1 MTQERLRRVLRDII
15 EAEATSGWTILKAVP
30 STYTWKAVD
39 YVSRLDRNDQV
50 ELFEALS
57 ASALFL
63 FQPAPDPGTHPYT
76 AGHPGY
82 RAFVDAMPGIWDWEY
97 TSVRTLRGILGDL
110 RSTRPGRRGRNYP
123 QSVIERARG
132 IQPTTASQIR
142 RKVRWSFA
150 ERFGARQEN
159 QGGGEWRY
167 HCAHEGRKFKVVIDY
182 GGLGDQLR
190 YGVEYED
197 SGSGIRAK
205 GLSYE
210 RLIGL
215 GFGQW
220 DFVTATNLDG
230 AVELL
235 SRLVAKLVEL
245 PERVR
250 GEESV

>member
-1 MTQERLRRVLRDII
+1 MTQESLHRVLREII
-15 EAEATSGWTILKAVP
+15 EAEATSGWAILKAVP

-39 YVSRLDRNDQV
+39 YVSRLDRNDQLA
-50 ELFEALS
+50 LFEALR

-63 FQPAPDPGTHPYT
+63 FQPAPDPGAHPYT

-82 RAFVDAMPGIWDWEY
+82 RAFVDAMPGIWDWKY
-97 TSVRTLRGILGDL
+97 ASVRTLRGILGEL
-110 RSTRPGRRGRNYP
+110 RSTRAGKRGRNYP
-123 QSVIERARG
+123 RSVIEQAES

-150 ERFGARQEN
+150 ERFGCRPEN
-159 QGGGEWRY
+159 LGGGEWRY
-167 HCAHEGRKFKVVIDY
+167 HCAHEGRKFEVVIDY
-182 GGLGDQLR
+182 GGMQDQLR

-220 DFVTATNLDG
+220 DFVTAANLDG

-235 SRLVAKLVEL
+235 SSLVEKLVEL

-250 GEESV
+250 GERAV